1 MSESPAPARP
11 AGQDEPFERLLAA
24 GRLPAWLP
32 PVLATLHDGYAG
44 HDRQAASGWARR
56 LADLLGR
63 PGGPL
68 PFSVAHDWQA
78 STVLPMLQEAG
89 LSETGE
95 LRRLHARAAAGER
108 FTLAEWQAA
117 LEPALRELYRH
128 AYGYAEAYASA
139 HASASAYAR
148 ANDFSEQGAVEFAAS
163 YAATSTDSNR
173 DSFAESNAAA
183 NAAALAA
190 AYAAADPDAYAEA
203 YPFALA
209 QACAHAWANA
219 AEPTA
224 GGQPPDRER
233 LRQLACARLADGLA
247 DSCAARTG

>member
-1 MSESPAPARP
+1 MSEPPATART
-11 AGQDEPFERLLAA
+11 AGQDEPFEQLLAA

-32 PVLATLHDGYAG
+32 PVLAALYDGYAR
-44 HDRQAASGWARR
+44 HDPQAASGWARR
-56 LADLLGR
+56 LTGLL
-63 PGGPL
+63 GGPL

-78 STVLPMLQEAG
+78 GAVLPMLQEAG
-89 LSETGE
+89 LSKVDG

-108 FTLAEWQAA
+108 FCESDWRTA